1 MPARRRPPNIVYILA
16 DDLGYGDVSCQNDDD
31 RVPTPHVDRLA
42 AQGMRFT
49 DAHSGSAVCTP
60 TRYGMLTGRYC
71 WRSRLTQGVLFGYD
85 EPLIEPGRLTV
96 PELLRRHGYATAAIG
111 KWHLGLAFSRRPDG
125 AGRLEDVDFSAP
137 ISWGPNQAGFDYFF
151 GISASLDMPPYC
163 FIENNRVVE
172 RPVERVDGSPRPAFH
187 RAGPIA
193 PGFTFEGVMPRL
205 TQAALAYVEQRRRS
219 PDQPFFL
226 YFATTSPHTPHVPNR
241 AFQGQSRAGI
251 YGDFVVEWD
260 AAVGA
265 VLDALDRDGLAE
277 QTLVIVT
284 SDNGADLHG
293 GQPEHGHDSNGPWRG
308 QKADIWDGGH
318 RIPFIVRWPG
328 VVPEGATCEQP
339 ICLTDLLATCADLL
353 GADVPDGAAPD
364 SASILPALRGERLGR
379 DDPPLREAI
388 VHHSMDGM
396 FALRRGPWKCIFGLG
411 SGGFTA
417 PRRVEPAPDEPPGQ
431 LYHLHDDP
439 AETTNL
445 WLERPDVVGDLA
457 ALLDRYRRQGHS
469 RPG

>member
-1 MPARRRPPNIVYILA
+1 MVATVRPPNIVCILA

-31 RVPTPHVDRLA
+31 RVPTPQTDRLA
-42 AQGMRFT
+42 AQGMRFV

-60 TRYGMLTGRYC
+60 TRYGLLTGRYC
-71 WRSRLTQGVLFGYD
+71 WRSRLTSGVLYGYD
-85 EPLIEPGRLTV
+85 APLLEPGQLTV

-111 KWHLGLAFSRRPDG
+111 KWHLGLGWQRP
-125 AGRLEDVDFSAP
+125 AGTPLEAVDFTAP
-137 ISWGPNQAGFDYFF
+137 LAWGPQQAGFDHFF

-163 FIENNRVVE
+163 FIRDDHVAEL
-172 RPVERVDGSPRPAFH
+172 PVERVADSPRPAFY

-205 TQAALAYVEQRRRS
+205 TDEAVAYLEQRRQT

-241 AFQGQSRAGI
+241 PFQGKSRAGV

-265 VLDALDRDGLAE
+265 VLDALEREGLAE
-277 QTLVIVT
+277 HTLVIVT
-284 SDNGADLHG
+284 SDNGADLRG

-328 VVPEGATCEQP
+328 VVPEGTICEQT
-339 ICLTDLLATCADLL
+339 ICLTDLLATCAALL
-353 GADVPDGAAPD
+353 GEPLPPEAGPD
-364 SASILPALRGERLGR
+364 SVSFLPALRGQRLWR
-379 DDPPLREAI
+379 DDPPLREAV
-388 VHHSMDGM
+388 VHHAMDGL
-396 FALRRGPWKCIFGLG
+396 FAVRRGPWKCVFGLG

-417 PRRVEPAPDEPPGQ
+417 PRRVEPVAGEPPGQ
-431 LYHLHDDP
+431 LYHLDDDP
-439 AETTNL
+439 AEQTNL
-445 WLERPDVVGDLA
+445 WHERPDVPRDLA
-457 ALLDRYRRQGHS
+457 ALLERYRQQGHS
-469 RPG
+469 RPR